1 MIHILKTC
9 SDLMTSIYY
18 KSVLLFVLLLAF
30 FSEYI
35 FTQGHEYREHYM
47 RLNLI
52 VNAACASCQFKLK
65 ESIDCEL
72 AVKVNSD
79 IYIIEDVDIDEYGN
93 KKNIN
98 GLCTVKRKAHIIG
111 ELIQNKISIS
121 KFSLIPYKKKKKLY

>member
-1 MIHILKTC
+1 
-9 SDLMTSIYY
+9 MTSVYY
-18 KSVLLFVLLLAF
+18 KSALFIVMLSI
-30 FSEYI
+30 FSIECI
-35 FTQGHEYREHYM
+35 FTQGHEYRQYYM

-72 AVKVNSD
+72 AVEVNSD

-98 GLCTVKRKAHIIG
+98 GLCKIKRKAHIIG
-111 ELIQNKISIS
+111 ELKQNKISIS

>member
-1 MIHILKTC
+1 ML
-9 SDLMTSIYY
+9 SVFSIEC
-18 KSVLLFVLLLAF
+18 VLA
-30 FSEYI
+30 
-35 FTQGHEYREHYM
+35 QGHEYRQHYM

-72 AVKVNSD
+72 AVEVNSD

-98 GLCTVKRKAHIIG
+98 GLCKVKRKAHIIG
-111 ELIQNKISIS
+111 ELKQNKISIS